1 MYIVMTVMSVIYPTH
16 DESCHLN
23 MFSDGFIIFSIHIFK
38 YTWIFICNTSDMQ
51 QEWTTEVQL
60 QCFFYFYMA
69 LKLYSQASW
78 NSFTREHTEDGL
90 NI

>member
-38 YTWIFICNTSDMQ
+38 YT
-51 QEWTTEVQL
+51 
-60 QCFFYFYMA
+60 
-69 LKLYSQASW
+69 
-78 NSFTREHTEDGL
+78 
-90 NI
+90 